1 LTPPVQLSKD
11 GAIAVIRMDSPPV
24 NALGHAL
31 RSGLYDALKQASDDT
46 SVEAIVVGSSNAAF
60 SGGADI
66 TEFGKPPRDP
76 SLVDIINV
84 LDAMTKPT
92 VAAIGGVAL
101 GGGLEFALGFHFRIA
116 SSKAQL
122 GLPEVKLGILPG
134 AQGTQRLPRVIG
146 VMDALRLIVTGDMIR
161 ADKALSSGL
170 VDAIAQGDV
179 IAEAVAFARKAVAEK
194 LPLISTKS
202 RDDKLNYDEAKFNVL
217 AGELTKRARGLE
229 APIAC
234 AQSVRNAATMPFEE
248 GVKAERE
255 IFMKLVT
262 SDQSKAQ
269 RHLFFAERAAKKVPD
284 MPADAKA
291 RKIDSVTVL
300 GAGTM
305 GRGIAM
311 SFADSGIPATIVDMS
326 EEALAKG
333 LADVEN
339 TYKQGAA
346 RGRMSEDEAKKRIGL
361 VKGTTNF
368 EDGVKNADM
377 VIEAVFEEMALKKKI
392 FADLDKYTK
401 PGAILASNTS
411 TLDVDQ
417 IASATSRPGD
427 VLGMHFFS
435 PANVMKLLEIVRGEK
450 TSHEALKTAM
460 DIGSRI
466 KKVGV
471 ISGVCYGFIGNR
483 MLGKRSTETE
493 RLLLEGALPQE
504 IDGAVTEFGFPMGPC
519 AMGDLAGLDVGWR
532 IRKELGTRAAITDK
546 LCELGRF
553 GQKTGRGYY
562 IYEAG
567 SRVPRPDPE
576 VEQIILETAKEKGI
590 ERRPISKEEIV
601 ERMVYPMIN
610 EGARILDEGIAMR
623 PGDIDVVWIYGY
635 GWPVAR
641 GGPMFYAD
649 QVGLARIAERLGAY
663 AEQEKDDSL
672 KPASLLAKLAA
683 EGKGFS
689 SFSA

>member
-1 LTPPVQLSKD
+1 
-11 GAIAVIRMDSPPV
+11 MDSPPV

-31 RSGLYDALKQASDDT
+31 RSGLYDALKQASDDA
-46 SVEAIVVGSSNAAF
+46 SVEAIVVGSSNTAF

-66 TEFGKPPRDP
+66 TEFGKSPRDP

-116 SSKAQL
+116 SPKAQL

-146 VMDALRLIVTGDMIR
+146 VMDALQLIVTGDMIR
-161 ADKALSSGL
+161 ADKALGYGL

-194 LPLISTKS
+194 LPLTSTKS
-202 RDDKLNYDEAKFNVL
+202 RDDKLNYDEAKFNAL

-234 AQSVRNAATMPFEE
+234 VQSVRNAATMPFEE

-269 RHLFFAERAAKKVPD
+269 RHLFFAERGAKKVPD
-284 MPADAKA
+284 MPKDAKS
-291 RKIDSVTVL
+291 RKIESVTVL

-326 EEALAKG
+326 VDALAAG
-333 LADVEN
+333 MAAVED

-361 VKGTTNF
+361 VKGTTSF

-392 FADLDKYTK
+392 FADLDKYAK

-411 TLDVDQ
+411 TLDVDE
-417 IASATSRPGD
+417 IATATKRAED

-450 TSHEALKTAM
+450 TSHDALKTAM
-460 DIGSRI
+460 DTGTRI

-576 VEQIILETAKEKGI
+576 VEQIILETAKEKRI
-590 ERRPISKEEIV
+590 ERRPISKQEIV

-610 EGARILDEGIAMR
+610 EGARILEEGIAMR

-649 QVGLARIAERLGAY
+649 QVGLARIAERLSAY

-672 KPASLLAKLAA
+672 KPAPLLAKLAA

-689 SFSA
+689 SFST

>member
-1 LTPPVQLSKD
+1 
-11 GAIAVIRMDSPPV
+11 MNNPPV

-31 RSGLYDALKQASDDT
+31 RVGLLDALKAAGADAG
-46 SVEAIVVGSSNAAF
+46 VEAIVVGSANAAF

-66 TEFGKPPRDP
+66 TEFGRPPQAP
-76 SLVDIINV
+76 GLVELIEV
-84 LDAMTKPT
+84 LDAMPKPT

-101 GGGLEFALGFHFRIA
+101 GGGLELALGFHFRVA
-116 SSKAQL
+116 GPKAQF

-134 AQGTQRLPRVIG
+134 AQGTQRLPRVTG
-146 VMDALRLIVTGDMIR
+146 VLDALQMIVTGDPIR
-161 ADKALSSGL
+161 ADKALSYGL

-179 IAEAVAFARKAVAEK
+179 IAEAVAFARKAVANK
-194 LPLISTKS
+194 LPLKS
-202 RDDKLNYDEAKFNVL
+202 IKDRDDKLNYDEGSFNAL

-234 AQSVRNAATMPFEE
+234 VQAVRNAATLPFAE
-248 GVKAERE
+248 GVKAERDL
-255 IFMKLVT
+255 FMKLVM

-269 RHLFFAERAAKKVPD
+269 RHVFFAERAAKKVPD
-284 MPADAKA
+284 MPGSTAA
-291 RKIDSVTVL
+291 RKVEKVAVI
-300 GAGTM
+300 GGGTM

-311 SFADSGIPATIVDMS
+311 SFADAGIPATLIDMS
-326 EEALAKG
+326 PEALAK
-333 LADVEN
+333 AMANVED
-339 TYKQGAA
+339 TYKQGVA
-346 RGRMSEDEAKKRIGL
+346 RGRMSEEEGRKRASL
-361 VKGTTNF
+361 VTGTTSF
-368 EDGVKNADM
+368 EEGVKDADM
-377 VIEAVFEEMALKKKI
+377 IIEAVFEEMALKKQI
-392 FADLDKYTK
+392 FGDLDKLAK

-417 IASATSRPGD
+417 IAAATSRPDD

-435 PANVMKLLEIVRGEK
+435 PANVMKLLEIVRGKK
-450 TSHEALKTAM
+450 TSHEALKSAM
-460 DIGSRI
+460 EIGNRI
-466 KKVGV
+466 RKVGV

-493 RLLLEGALPQE
+493 RLLLEGALPAE

-532 IRKELGTRAAITDK
+532 IRKELGTRAPISDK
-546 LCELGRF
+546 ICEQGWY

-567 SRVPRPDPE
+567 SRVPRPSPE
-576 VEQIILETAKEKGI
+576 VEQIILQTAKEMNI
-590 ERRPISKEEIV
+590 ARRPISKQEIL

-610 EGARILDEGIAMR
+610 EGARILEEGIAMR

-649 QVGLARIAERLGAY
+649 QVGLAKIAERLSHY
-663 AEQEKDDSL
+663 AEQEGDESL
-672 KPASLLAKLAA
+672 RPAALLQRLAA

-689 SFSA
+689 SLSA

>member
-1 LTPPVQLSKD
+1 
-11 GAIAVIRMDSPPV
+11 MDNPPV

-31 RSGLYDALKQASDDT
+31 RAGLYEALKQAGEDAG
-46 SVEAIVVGSSNAAF
+46 VEAIVVGSANAAF

-66 TEFGKPPRDP
+66 TEFGRPPQSP
-76 SLVDIINV
+76 HLVELIEL
-84 LDAMTKPT
+84 LDNMRKPT
-92 VAAIGGVAL
+92 VAAINGVAL
-101 GGGLEFALGFHFRIA
+101 GGGLELALGFHFRIA
-116 SSKAQL
+116 GPKAQL

-134 AQGTQRLPRVIG
+134 AQGTQRLPRVVG
-146 VMDALRLIVTGDMIR
+146 VLDALRMIATGDPIR
-161 ADKALSSGL
+161 ADKALSYGL

-179 IAEAVAFARKAVAEK
+179 LAEAVAFARKAVADK
-194 LPLISTKS
+194 LPLKNIKS
-202 RDDKLNYDEAKFNVL
+202 RDDKLNYDETKFNAM

-234 AQSVRNAATMPFEE
+234 VQAVRNAATLPFEE

-255 IFMKLVT
+255 LFMKLVQ

-269 RHLFFAERAAKKVPD
+269 RHVFFAERAAKKVPD
-284 MPADAKA
+284 MPSSTAS
-291 RKIDSVTVL
+291 RKVGKVAVI
-300 GAGTM
+300 GGGTM

-311 SFADSGIPATIVDMS
+311 SFADAGIPATLIDMS
-326 EEALAKG
+326 EGALAK
-333 LADVEN
+333 AMANVED
-339 TYKQGAA
+339 TYKQGVA
-346 RGRMSEDEAKKRIGL
+346 RGRMSEEEGCKRASL
-361 VKGTTNF
+361 VKGTTSF
-368 EDGVKNADM
+368 EEGVKDADM
-377 VIEAVFEEMALKKKI
+377 IIEAVFEEMALKKQI
-392 FADLDKYTK
+392 FGELDRLAK

-417 IASATSRPGD
+417 IAAATSRPED

-435 PANVMKLLEIVRGEK
+435 PANVMKLLEIVRGKK

-460 DIGSRI
+460 DIGQRI
-466 KKVGV
+466 RKVGV

-504 IDGAVTEFGFPMGPC
+504 IDAAVTEFGFPMGPC

-532 IRKELGTRAAITDK
+532 IRKELGTRAPISDK
-546 LCELGRF
+546 ICEQGWY

-567 SRVPRPDPE
+567 SRVPRSDPE
-576 VEQIILETAKEKGI
+576 VEQIILETSREMGI

-610 EGARILDEGIAMR
+610 EGARILEEGIAMR

-649 QVGLARIAERLGAY
+649 QVGLAKIAERLTHY
-663 AEQEKDDSL
+663 AEQEGDESL
-672 KPASLLAKLAA
+672 RPAPLLQGLVAD
-683 EGKGFS
+683 GKGFS
-689 SFSA
+689 SLSA

>member
-1 LTPPVQLSKD
+1 
-11 GAIAVIRMDSPPV
+11 MDSPPV

-31 RSGLYDALKQASDDT
+31 RSGLYDALKQASDDA

-116 SSKAQL
+116 SPKAQL

-194 LPLISTKS
+194 LPLTSTKS
-202 RDDKLNYDEAKFNVL
+202 RDDKLNYDETKFNAL
-217 AGELTKRARGLE
+217 AGELTKRTRGLE

-269 RHLFFAERAAKKVPD
+269 RHLFFAERGAKKVPD
-284 MPADAKA
+284 MPADAKS

-311 SFADSGIPATIVDMS
+311 SFADSGIQATIVDMS
-326 EEALAKG
+326 ADALAAG
-333 LADVEN
+333 LAAVED

-361 VKGTTNF
+361 VKGTTSF
-368 EDGVKNADM
+368 EDGVKSADM

-417 IASATSRPGD
+417 IASATSRPED

-460 DIGSRI
+460 DTGARI

-567 SRVPRPDPE
+567 SRVPRADPE
-576 VEQIILETAKEKGI
+576 VEQIILETAREKGI
-590 ERRPISKEEIV
+590 ERRPISKQEIV

-610 EGARILDEGIAMR
+610 EGARILEEGIAMR

-649 QVGLARIAERLGAY
+649 QVGLAKIAERLSAY

-672 KPASLLAKLAA
+672 KPAPLLARLAA

-689 SFSA
+689 SVSA

>member
-1 LTPPVQLSKD
+1 
-11 GAIAVIRMDSPPV
+11 MDNPPV

-31 RSGLYDALKQASDDT
+31 RAGLYEALKQAGEDAG
-46 SVEAIVVGSSNAAF
+46 VEAIVVGSANAAF

-66 TEFGKPPRDP
+66 TEFGRPPQSP
-76 SLVDIINV
+76 HLVELIEL
-84 LDAMTKPT
+84 LDNMRKPT
-92 VAAIGGVAL
+92 VAAINGVAL
-101 GGGLEFALGFHFRIA
+101 GGGLELALGFHFRVA
-116 SSKAQL
+116 GPKAQL

-134 AQGTQRLPRVIG
+134 AQGTQRLPRVVG
-146 VMDALRLIVTGDMIR
+146 VLDALRMIATGDPIR
-161 ADKALSSGL
+161 ADKALSYGL

-179 IAEAVAFARKAVAEK
+179 LAEAVAFARKAVADK
-194 LPLISTKS
+194 LPLKNIKS
-202 RDDKLNYDEAKFNVL
+202 RDDKLNYDETKFNAM

-234 AQSVRNAATMPFEE
+234 VQAVRNAATLPFEE

-255 IFMKLVT
+255 LFMKLVQ

-269 RHLFFAERAAKKVPD
+269 RHVFFAERAAKKVPD
-284 MPADAKA
+284 MPSSTAS
-291 RKIDSVTVL
+291 RKVGKVAVI
-300 GAGTM
+300 GGGTM

-311 SFADSGIPATIVDMS
+311 SFADAGIPATLIDMS
-326 EEALAKG
+326 EGALAK
-333 LADVEN
+333 AMANVED
-339 TYKQGAA
+339 TYKQGVA
-346 RGRMSEDEAKKRIGL
+346 RGRMSEEEGCKRASL
-361 VKGTTNF
+361 VKGTTL
-368 EDGVKNADM
+368 
-377 VIEAVFEEMALKKKI
+377 FEEMALKKQI
-392 FADLDKYTK
+392 FGELDRLAK

-417 IASATSRPGD
+417 IAAATSRPED

-435 PANVMKLLEIVRGEK
+435 PANVMKLLEIVRGKK

-460 DIGSRI
+460 DIGQRI
-466 KKVGV
+466 RKVGV

-504 IDGAVTEFGFPMGPC
+504 IDAAVTEFGFPMGPC

-532 IRKELGTRAAITDK
+532 IRKELGTRAPISDK
-546 LCELGRF
+546 ICEQGWY

-567 SRVPRPDPE
+567 SRVPRSDPE
-576 VEQIILETAKEKGI
+576 VEQIILETSREMGI

-610 EGARILDEGIAMR
+610 EGARILEEGIAMR

-649 QVGLARIAERLGAY
+649 QVGLAKIAERLTHY
-663 AEQEKDDSL
+663 AEQEGDESL
-672 KPASLLAKLAA
+672 RPAPLLQGLVAD
-683 EGKGFS
+683 GKGFS
-689 SFSA
+689 SLSA